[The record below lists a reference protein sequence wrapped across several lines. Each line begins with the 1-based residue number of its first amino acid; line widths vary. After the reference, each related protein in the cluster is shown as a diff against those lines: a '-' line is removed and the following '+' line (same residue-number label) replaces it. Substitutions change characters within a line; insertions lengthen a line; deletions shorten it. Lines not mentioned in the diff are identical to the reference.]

1 VAIID
6 KLKRK
11 FSEFQQADDK
21 LAWLADYA
29 KFRYFAYRH
38 QRERPVNLAFDRLH
52 NVETADELPLE
63 SVGVSRADAARGNSI
78 YRPLTEKVFRAAI
91 ASIEIDIPEFTFVD
105 IGSGKGKVL
114 FMASD
119 LPFKRIVGV
128 EYAVGLH
135 DVAVRNVSTFR
146 SKTQKCDRLEPI
158 HADALEHPLP
168 AGALL
173 LFIFNALPKAVMRQ
187 FLERL
192 DVEAGAQPDRPIVL
206 IYTNLRSVK
215 EVGNVFSGLENLQFV
230 HLVRNYVVIANDAPG
245 TPRPDASLAAAL
257 DEEMTAPY
265 L

>member
-1 VAIID
+1 MIN

-11 FSEFQQADDK
+11 LAELQQAENK
-21 LAWLADYA
+21 VAWLVGYA

-38 QRERPVNLAFDRLH
+38 QREWPVNLAYDRLH

-63 SVGVSRADAARGNSI
+63 SVGVSLAAAARGNSI
-78 YRPLTEKVFRAAI
+78 YRPLTEKVFRAAM
-91 ASIEIDIPEFTFVD
+91 ASIEIDIPAFTFVD

-119 LPFKRIVGV
+119 LPFKRIVGI

-135 DVAVRNVSTFR
+135 EAAVRNVASFR
-146 SKTQKCDRLEPI
+146 SDSRRCQDIELL

-168 AGALL
+168 PGPLL
-173 LFIFNALPKAVMRQ
+173 LFVFNALPKSIMRQ

-192 DVEAGAQPDRPIVL
+192 DAQAGAQPERPIIL

-230 HLVRNYVVIANDAPG
+230 HLVRNFVVIANDAPG

-265 L
+265 V